1 MPYDCVSFGPQ
12 PPWPRCA
19 HRYTPATPCARPST
33 VCAQSLWVRCLLRAL
48 GYRPWTAIC
57 QACSR
62 THVGTRTWC
71 KRVPQ
76 WGWSC
81 WRPSPCRRTLMPSSP
96 PKVPCRLAQFSR
108 RIWAQANRN
117 RAGLSSCRGS
127 SASLRVIDVSPPS
140 KQINLSKR
148 GIKRDQ
154 SSGDYSI
161 LSNVSNGGSQTHS
174 RQALRLHGA
183 VSAPTTPK
191 FQAASRGLCHATR
204 LRHGARP

>member
-1 MPYDCVSFGPQ
+1 MWRNRGTRIVNRPKNRVCVETMVNGQ
-12 PPWPRCA
+12 TRHTCGV
-19 HRYTPATPCARPST
+19 RRVCKLQNRVPATSIGMELLAPIALPTGLCCRP
-33 VCAQSLWVRCLLRAL
+33 RR
-48 GYRPWTAIC
+48 RKF
-57 QACSR
+57 
-62 THVGTRTWC
+62 HV
-71 KRVPQ
+71 
-76 WGWSC
+76 
-81 WRPSPCRRTLMPSSP
+81 
-96 PKVPCRLAQFSR
+96 LAQFSR

-191 FQAASRGLCHATR
+191 FQAASRGLCHASG
-204 LRHGARP
+204 HGARP